1 MDDND
6 ADELERL
13 ELLEACMRIG
23 LSGST
28 QRELE
33 ADPARALAIIEYAE
47 RQQALKSIAGFAV
60 ARFRAGYDPRS
71 SPSSSSRKSSAMRE
85 REPEPVESPPTL
97 SAIEYAWSRE
107 RSPMIESVLGMMG
120 VAIGRSADGFEG
132 VLRRGWFERERYD
145 GEGDRVS
152 VDRG

>member
-1 MDDND
+1 MNHDDD
-6 ADELERL
+6 AELERL

-71 SPSSSSRKSSAMRE
+71 SPSSSSSKSSVRE
-85 REPEPVESPPTL
+85 REPEPVEAPPTL
-97 SAIEYAWSRE
+97 SAIEYAWSLD
-107 RSPMIESVLGMMG
+107 RSPSLESVLRMMG
-120 VAIGRSADGFEG
+120 VAIGRSPDGFEG

-145 GEGDRVS
+145 DEGSRVS

>member
-6 ADELERL
+6 ADELDRL
-13 ELLEACMRIG
+13 ALLEACMRIG
-23 LSGST
+23 LAGSPV
-28 QRELE
+28 RELE
-33 ADPARALAIIEYAE
+33 LDPERALAIIEYAE
-47 RQQALKSIAGFAV
+47 RQHALKSIAGFAI
-60 ARFRAGYDPRS
+60 ARYRAGFDPRS
-71 SPSSSSRKSSAMRE
+71 SSNVKSSATSTP
-85 REPEPVESPPTL
+85 REPEPVEQPPTL

-145 GEGDRVS
+145 ADGDRVS